1 MSYGGEI
8 FEISHFNNLCNTW
21 GQNII
26 NASKDKCWISCCGRV
41 FKFIREHF
49 SPCTATNVMTGR
61 KGIYALMTM
70 DSHKKKRLFLVNSLS
85 EKVDISLK
93 EFDFKT
99 AYMLSGKGRMYYEK
113 ENESCVNEKTFE
125 IRTDEINLEG
135 LSLCCLE

>member
-1 MSYGGEI
+1 
-8 FEISHFNNLCNTW
+8 
-21 GQNII
+21 
-26 NASKDKCWISCCGRV
+26 
-41 FKFIREHF
+41 
-49 SPCTATNVMTGR
+49 MTGR